1 MVKGTH
7 PTFYDHIILH
17 VAHRDHFVNLFDPKP
32 MKNTRPEG
40 LETRV
45 FDASDY
51 LGGFETFVCRIPGH
65 VCVGCTQGT

>member
-7 PTFYDHIILH
+7 PTFYDRIILH

-32 MKNTRPEG
+32 MENTRHEG
-40 LETRV
+40 LEMRV

-51 LGGFETFVCRIPGH
+51 LGGFETFVCRIPA
-65 VCVGCTQGT
+65 TFA